1 MTHLIVCRAACG
13 CNTRTMSIRIYTL
26 FTGMLD
32 TIVYNTSLAACVLA
46 AAHAAVAYVLHAGSA
61 NLSVL
66 FV

>member
-1 MTHLIVCRAACG
+1 
-13 CNTRTMSIRIYTL
+13 MSIRIYTL

-32 TIVYNTSLAACVLA
+32 SIVYNTSLAACVLA
-46 AAHAAVAYVLHAGSA
+46 AAHAAVACVLHTGSA